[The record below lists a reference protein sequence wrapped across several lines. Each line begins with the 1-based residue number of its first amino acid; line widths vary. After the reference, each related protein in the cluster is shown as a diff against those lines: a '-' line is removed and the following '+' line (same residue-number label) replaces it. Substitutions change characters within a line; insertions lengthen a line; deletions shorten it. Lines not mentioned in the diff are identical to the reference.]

1 MNAGW
6 MMTNNRVL
14 VSIVTASALLI
25 GMVAGYEKYVPN
37 VYMPTPQDVPTIGYG
52 TTVNPDTGKRIAFG
66 DQKISEATA
75 KRWLMK
81 DVEKYEA
88 RMRRCVRVPVTQG
101 EWDAYTSLAYNIGTG
116 AFCGSTLVRKLNAG
130 DYAGACKQILLWDKQ
145 KGRVLRGLTR
155 RRNAEYKLCVG
166 G

>member
-1 MNAGW
+1 MN
-6 MMTNNRVL
+6 RIQI
-14 VSIVTASALLI
+14 SIITASALI
-25 GMVAGYEKYVPN
+25 ISMVAGYEKYVPN

-52 TTVNPDTGKRIAFG
+52 TTVNPDTGKPIRMTDRRI
-66 DQKISEATA
+66 DEVTA
-75 KRWLMK
+75 KRWLMT
-81 DVEKYEA
+81 DVAKTEA

-101 EWDAYTSLAYNIGTG
+101 EWDAYMSLAYNIGTG

-130 DYAGACKQILLWDKQ
+130 DYAGACKQILRWDKQ
-145 KGRVLRGLTR
+145 NGRVLRGLTR

>member
-1 MNAGW
+1 
-6 MMTNNRVL
+6 MTNNRVL
-14 VSIVTASALLI
+14 VSIVTASAFLI

-37 VYMPTPQDVPTIGYG
+37 PYMPTPQDVPTIGYG
-52 TTVNPDTGKRIAFG
+52 TTVNPDTGKPIRMTDRRI
-66 DQKISEATA
+66 DEATA
-75 KRWLMK
+75 KRWLMA
-81 DVEKYEA
+81 DVARTEA
-88 RMRRCVRVPVTQG
+88 KMRQCVRVPVTQG

-130 DYAGACKQILLWDKQ
+130 DYAGACKQILRWDKQ

-166 G
+166 GA

>member
-1 MNAGW
+1 MNTGG
-6 MMTNNRVL
+6 MMSNNRVL

-37 VYMPTPQDVPTIGYG
+37 VYMPTPNDVPTIGYG
-52 TTVNPDTGKRIAFG
+52 TTVNPDTGKPIRMTDRRI
-66 DQKISEATA
+66 DEATA
-75 KRWLMK
+75 KRWLIT
-81 DVEKYEA
+81 DVAKTEA
-88 RMRRCVRVPVTQG
+88 KMRRCVRVPVTQG

-130 DYAGACKQILLWDKQ
+130 DYAGACKQILRWDKQ

>member
-1 MNAGW
+1 MN
-6 MMTNNRVL
+6 RIQI
-14 VSIVTASALLI
+14 SIITASALI
-25 GMVAGYEKYVPN
+25 ISMVAGYEKYVPN

-52 TTVNPDTGKRIAFG
+52 TTVNPDTGKPIRMTDRRI
-66 DQKISEATA
+66 DEVTA
-75 KRWLMK
+75 KRWLMT
-81 DVEKYEA
+81 DVAKTEA

-101 EWDAYTSLAYNIGTG
+101 EWDAYMSLAYNIGTG

-130 DYAGACKQILLWDKQ
+130 DYAGACKQILRWDKQ

>member
-1 MNAGW
+1 MN
-6 MMTNNRVL
+6 RL
-14 VSIVTASALLI
+14 PISIIAASALLI

-37 VYMPTPQDVPTIGYG
+37 VYMPTPNDVPTIGYG
-52 TTVNPDTGKRIAFG
+52 TTVNPDTGKPIRMTDRRI
-66 DQKISEATA
+66 DEATA
-75 KRWLMK
+75 KRWLIT
-81 DVEKYEA
+81 DVAKTEA
-88 RMRRCVRVPVTQG
+88 KMRQCVRVPVTQG

-130 DYAGACKQILLWDKQ
+130 DYAGACKQILRWDKQ
-145 KGRVLRGLTR
+145 NGRVLRGLTR